1 MNKDNKLMTVNEFIS
16 ENQFTNDI
24 VKKANEIIKPKT
36 IVTPSRYF
44 VLVCVDLQTNIPTI
58 SAIYTDYDKAIMG
71 LHDSYKK
78 FMNDDNQYIVRQIDQ
93 LNVLIYRRSLGYIW
107 SNKSP
112 AYSYRLISHQCI

>member
-1 MNKDNKLMTVNEFIS
+1 MDKDLITAKEFIS
-16 ENQFTNDI
+16 ENQFTNAI
-24 VKKANEIIKPKT
+24 KKKADELVKPKPV
-36 IVTPSRYF
+36 VTPSRYF

-112 AYSYRLISHQCI
+112 AYSYRLICHQSI